1 MVQRK
6 TAEMKKTA
14 DVKKTAEITTEQ
26 IKELRARTGAGIV
39 DCRNALQQASGDLER
54 AVEILR
60 AKGLATAEKKAGR
73 AATEG
78 LVEAYIH
85 TGGKVGAMVEVNC
98 ETDFVARTDEFRRL
112 ARDLAMQVTASVPR
126 YVTREDVPK
135 EVMEEQR
142 RLFAQELSGKPAAAV
157 EGRLAKWYQDV
168 VLLEQPFIKDESKTV
183 RDVVT
188 DAVARIGEN
197 IQIRRFTRFRIG
209 E

>member
-6 TAEMKKTA
+6 TAEI
-14 DVKKTAEITTEQ
+14 KKTAEITTEQ

-39 DCRNALQQASGDLER
+39 DCRNALQQAGGDLER

-78 LVEAYIH
+78 LIEAYIH

-126 YVTREDVPK
+126 YVTREEIPA
-135 EVMEEQR
+135 EVVEKQR
-142 RLFAQELSGKPAAAV
+142 ALFAQELAGKPAAAV
-157 EGRLAKWYQDV
+157 EGRLAKWYQEV

-183 RDVVT
+183 RDIIT

>member
-1 MVQRK
+1 
-6 TAEMKKTA
+6 MKKTTE
-14 DVKKTAEITTEQ
+14 VRKTTEITTEQ

-39 DCRNALQQASGDLER
+39 DCRNALQQAGGDLER
-54 AVEILR
+54 AIEILR

-73 AATEG
+73 AAADG

-126 YVTREDVPK
+126 YVTREEVPTDV
-135 EVMEEQR
+135 VEEQR
-142 RLFAQELSGKPAAAV
+142 RLFAQELAGKPAAAV
-157 EGRLAKWYQDV
+157 DGRLAKWYQDV

-183 RDVVT
+183 RDVLT

-197 IQIRRFTRFRIG
+197 IQVRRFTRFRIG